1 MRGSIVVG
9 TDGSTPARSAL
20 LWAGARAVA
29 MRSTLTLVHVSS
41 RGESGSVGDD
51 ARADPLRTGIRTL
64 RAVYPALDILTEL
77 SLGEPFAGLAE
88 ASREADLLVIG
99 THKTGFIQGRA
110 IGSRYLDLPSVV
122 AVPVAVIPSVPLTSR
137 RGVVVGVD
145 DSVTGRRAVEIAA
158 DTAESAAERL
168 TLVLPSESRVFA
180 EATDRVRL
188 GHPLLHVSAR
198 VARHGVVRDLIDSAM
213 VATLVVLPYP
223 AAAESVGSEGAAGVR
238 DLLLNLAGPAMVIP
252 RSGPESCR

>member
-41 RGESGSVGDD
+41 RGESGNVGDD

-64 RAVYPALDILTEL
+64 RAVYPALDTLTEQCV
-77 SLGEPFAGLAE
+77 GKPFAGLAD
-88 ASREADLLVIG
+88 ASRKADLLVIG

-110 IGSRYLDLPSVV
+110 IGSRYLDLPSAV

-145 DSVTGRRAVEIAA
+145 DSATGWRAVEIAA
-158 DTAESAAERL
+158 DTAESAGERL
-168 TLVLPSESRVFA
+168 TLVFPPQSRLLA
-180 EATDRVRL
+180 DAADRVRRC
-188 GHPLLHVSAR
+188 HPRLEVSAR

-213 VATLVVLPYP
+213 VAALVVLAYP
-223 AAAESVGSEGAAGVR
+223 AAAEPVGSEGAAGVR

-252 RSGPESCR
+252 RSGPENCR

>member
-29 MRSTLTLVHVSS
+29 TRSTLTLVHVSS
-41 RGESGSVGDD
+41 QRESGNVGDG
-51 ARADPLRTGIRTL
+51 ARIDPLRSGIRSL
-64 RAVYPALDILTEL
+64 RAVYPALDILTEP

-88 ASREADLLVIG
+88 ASRVADLLVIG

-122 AVPVAVIPSVPLTSR
+122 AIPVAVIPSVPLTSR

-145 DSVTGRRAVEIAA
+145 DSVTGRRAVEMAA
-158 DTAESAAERL
+158 DTAESASERL
-168 TLVLPSESRVFA
+168 TLVLPSGSRLFA

-188 GHPLLHVSAR
+188 GHPLLDVSVR
-198 VARHGVVRDLIDSAM
+198 VARHGIVRDLIDCAM

-223 AAAESVGSEGAAGVR
+223 ASAEPVGSEGAAGVR

-252 RSGPESCR
+252 RSGPDSCR